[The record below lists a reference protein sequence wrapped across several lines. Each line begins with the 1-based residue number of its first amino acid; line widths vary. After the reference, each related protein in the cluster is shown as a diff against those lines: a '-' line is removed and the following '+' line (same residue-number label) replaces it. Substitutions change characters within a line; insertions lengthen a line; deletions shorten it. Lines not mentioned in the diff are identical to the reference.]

1 MNNPMMTRIL
11 TLSCILLALAT
22 FAMMSDKS
30 NVLVHSSAPQISNP
44 GDEFMVQISIEKG
57 VLKKGA
63 VLQQILPAG
72 FTASAIENEGSQFYF
87 ENQMV
92 RFVWDNMPD
101 KSVLVVAYLLKSD
114 VGMAEGFKKIEG
126 TFICAQS
133 NSTTQITLPA
143 NTIYITNDFPVSS
156 AKEFAGNTGNIHLL
170 RSIEE
175 KKGEISNGYRITIDV
190 DNEDEVGSVSW
201 IDQIP
206 AGYSVEVNAANN
218 AIFSQH
224 GTLVKFQWKE
234 MPVEKTWSF
243 SYTIFPPSEVG
254 SVDNPTLQGIM
265 IYGSDESLKTFMPG
279 GSVIPKTS
287 GAALVASAS
296 TSPKPEEPKLEPIV
310 ENTSDTDTEII
321 SQAETKKEVEESAA
335 PEELTASA
343 ESSNS
348 MMPNVQRG
356 IYYRVQIAATK
367 RSPTRDSEFFETRYQ
382 ITRPVDMVEQDG
394 WKKYCIGT
402 FARLEPAK
410 VSERETREHISD
422 AFVVAYRDGQRIPV
436 AEAMETLSLSL
447 NQ

>member
-1 MNNPMMTRIL
+1 MKNPMMTRLL

-22 FAMMSDKS
+22 FAVMSDQS
-30 NVLVHSSAPQISNP
+30 NVIVSSSTPQISNP
-44 GDEFMVQISIEKG
+44 GDEFMVRISIEKG
-57 VLKKGA
+57 TLKKGA

-101 KSVLVVAYLLKSD
+101 KTVLVVAYLIKTD
-114 VGMAEGFKKIEG
+114 VALAEGFKKIDG
-126 TFICAQS
+126 TFICAQD
-133 NSTTQITLPA
+133 NSTSQTSLPT
-143 NTIYITNDFPVSS
+143 NTIYITNDFPVST
-156 AKEFAGNTGNIHLL
+156 AKEFAGNSGNIHLL

-175 KKGEISNGYRITIDV
+175 KKGELSKGYRITIDV
-190 DNEDEVGSVSW
+190 DNENEVGSASW

-206 AGYSVEVNAANN
+206 AGYSVEINAANN
-218 AIFSQH
+218 ASFHQH
-224 GTLVKFQWKE
+224 GTLLKFHWKE
-234 MPVEKTWSF
+234 MPAEKIWSF
-243 SYTIFPPSEVG
+243 SYTIFPSKESGLEENPS
-254 SVDNPTLQGIM
+254 LQGIM
-265 IYGSDESLKTFMPG
+265 VYGSDESIKTFMPA

-287 GAALVASAS
+287 GAALVASVPTGAALAN
-296 TSPKPEEPKLEPIV
+296 PPE
-310 ENTSDTDTEII
+310 ENTSETGTEMTE
-321 SQAETKKEVEESAA
+321 QTETQNQVTGSSAKEEVS
-335 PEELTASA
+335 ASA
-343 ESSNS
+343 GPANS

-367 RSPTRDSEFFETRYQ
+367 RSPTRDSEFFEKRFN
-382 ITRPVDMVEQDG
+382 ISRPVDMVEQDG

-402 FARLEPAK
+402 FSRLEPAK
-410 VSERETREHISD
+410 SFERETREHITD